1 MSENKNYKSFEI
13 MTSSLILSKPVL
25 DKKGNQWIVLKV
37 DNLIHPYGTITINKK
52 YITLQYNKDYA
63 FIKIFLNQIFVY
75 KDKDG
80 RAKGTIDYSK
90 LAIYLSQMDNKVK
103 LIKAERKQIS
113 NENKQFY
120 AKHNSFKNDIS

>member
-80 RAKGTIDYSK
+80 RAKGTIDYNK

>member
-63 FIKIFLNQIFVY
+63 FINIFLNQIFVY

-80 RAKGTIDYSK
+80 RAKGTIDYNK